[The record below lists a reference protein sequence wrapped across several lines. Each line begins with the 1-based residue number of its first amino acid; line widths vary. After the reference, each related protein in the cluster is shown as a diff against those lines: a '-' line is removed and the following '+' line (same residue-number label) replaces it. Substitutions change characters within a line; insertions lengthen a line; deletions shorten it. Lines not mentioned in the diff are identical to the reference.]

1 MNYYLF
7 LVSPDDKA
15 RLVTYAYQW
24 ANVAA
29 RWEWQRKPQS
39 QQSQP
44 RRGWAIL
51 GQDATG
57 LIGYVR
63 AQSVEHALK
72 RLNEKGWE
80 AACPASLKVALRATN
95 AVLDQ
100 AWYESQEMGLY
111 YDHRLFEVALV
122 R

>member
-1 MNYYLF
+1 MSYYLF

-15 RLVTYAYQW
+15 RLVTYAYHW
-24 ANVAA
+24 ADVAA

-51 GQDATG
+51 GQDETG

-63 AQSVEHALK
+63 AQNVEHALK
-72 RLNEKGWE
+72 RLNAKGWE
-80 AACPASLKVALRATN
+80 ATCPASIKVALRATN
-95 AVLDQ
+95 Q
-100 AWYESQEMGLY
+100 TWHESQEDGLY
-111 YDHRLFEVALV
+111 YDHRLFEVELV